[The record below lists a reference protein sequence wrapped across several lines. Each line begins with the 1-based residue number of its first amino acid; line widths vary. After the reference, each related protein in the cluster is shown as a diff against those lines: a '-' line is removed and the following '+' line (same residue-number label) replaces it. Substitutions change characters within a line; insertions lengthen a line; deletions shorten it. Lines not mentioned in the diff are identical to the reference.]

1 MTLNSWAE
9 AFRNPRDV
17 IVGGLCKGFEM
28 LSSVSGETSFRLKD
42 IWLGKKSDVTGFQS
56 ISLFCVLYVLAAEVF
71 SRMRS
76 EVNE

>member
-1 MTLNSWAE
+1 MNSWAE
-9 AFRNPRDV
+9 AFQNPRDV
-17 IVGGLCKGFEM
+17 IVGGLCQCKGFEM

-76 EVNE
+76 EVSE